1 MLDGIEGK
9 VVALTGASSGIG
21 RAVALDLAAHGAA
34 LVLAARRSERLEAL
48 QAEII
53 KAGGRALAVETDV
66 RDRAAVG
73 ALVAAAVETHGRL
86 DVMIANAGVG
96 PISRLDKLCEDDWAA
111 MVDVNFKGVLH
122 CMGAALPVF
131 RAQGDGHFVA
141 TVSTAGLK
149 VLPTMAVYAAT
160 KNAVRTLIEGLRQ
173 EAGPELRVTEVSPG
187 YVGTEFGDGI
197 TDAEVLAAIPEAM
210 KTLALSPEAV
220 ASAIRFAIAQP
231 REVDIGSIVIRPT
244 AQG

>member
-1 MLDGIEGK
+1 MDGINGK

-21 RAVALDLAAHGAA
+21 RAVALDLAAQGAA
-34 LVLAARRSERLEAL
+34 LVLAARRRERLEAL
-48 QAEII
+48 VAEITA
-53 KAGGRALAVETDV
+53 AGGRAIAIETDV

-73 ALVAAAVETHGRL
+73 ALVEAAIATYGRL

-96 PISRLDKLCEDDWAA
+96 PISRLDKLREDDWEA

-122 CMGAALPVF
+122 CVGAALPVF
-131 RAQGDGHFVA
+131 RSQGDGHFIA

-160 KNAVRTLIEGLRQ
+160 KNAVRTLMEGLRQ
-173 EAGPELRVTEVSPG
+173 EAGPDLRVTEVSPG

-197 TDAEVLAAIPEAM
+197 TDPEVLSAVPEAM
-210 KTLALSPEAV
+210 KSMALPPESV
-220 ASAIRFAIAQP
+220 ARAIRFAIAQP
-231 REVDIGSIVIRPT
+231 REVDIGSIVVRPT